1 MLALRAVLTNRRID
15 PDVDMLCI
23 LVLCEHTMSVDDL
36 LTFLSA
42 HSCML
47 VATEI
52 DNRCRMDVLVVASAK
67 VAIQLVVVVLIVTHG
82 SGRHTD
88 DTCTGL
94 KLLVLMLVVRIGID
108 CILGVHTEL
117 RVKSAAS

>member
-23 LVLCEHTMSVDDL
+23 LVLGEHTMSVDDL

-52 DNRCRMDVLVVASAK
+52 YNRCRVDVLIVASAK
-67 VAIQLVVVVLIVTHG
+67 ITIQLVVVVLIVTHG
-82 SGRHTD
+82 SGRHAY

-117 RVKSAAS
+117 RVEPAAS

>member
-23 LVLCEHTMSVDDL
+23 LVLCEHTMSVDYL
-36 LTFLSA
+36 LAFLSA

-67 VAIQLVVVVLIVTHG
+67 VAIQLVVVVLIVAHG

-88 DTCTGL
+88 YTCTGL
-94 KLLVLMLVVRIGID
+94 
-108 CILGVHTEL
+108 
-117 RVKSAAS
+117 

>member
-23 LVLCEHTMSVDDL
+23 LVLSEHTMSVDDL

-52 DNRCRMDVLVVASAK
+52 YNRCRVDVLIVASAK
-67 VAIQLVVVVLIVTHG
+67 ITIQLVVVVLIVTHG

-94 KLLVLMLVVRIGID
+94 
-108 CILGVHTEL
+108 
-117 RVKSAAS
+117 